1 MEVVS
6 DIDVEGLDAL
16 SLDLGLPDLGDE
28 PGSGTPESVCLVVD
42 PDQHIQRLVHTWLV
56 DIQVSHTQLNKFEQ
70 ALPACTSYK
79 YSLIFMDLDSELELT
94 TVRNGFEAAHNL
106 RLDPSGMNRYTPIIG
121 ITNSQE
127 RAAEAA
133 KYGMCE
139 ILLKPFNR
147 EQISNAVKR
156 WSGVKSEMKPQMQDI
171 PMDIPEIDISM
182 LDPPDFIVSGLARP
196 KTARVLVVE
205 DCRLTQHII
214 QELLKTLT
222 PNVSQAFDGE
232 QALQMC
238 STNNFDVI
246 FMDITMP
253 KLNGIEA
260 TRQIR
265 TNGTRNMYTPIVAFT
280 STGTIEQY
288 KQFGVDDLLPKPCN
302 TENLVAIFDKWTAHV
317 RQVQDDFGSLPTLPA
332 LDTSSAS
339 ASASLP
345 NPPSQVVEMDFKPQ
359 ITEAEPANVV
369 LPHSPLSSGERAT
382 QAAAS
387 PKLKRG
393 SRPWAGHMPVGL
405 GLEMPQLTSYSTAG
419 KGTRK
424 KGSKPR
430 VVHNFKEQQRRSFIA
445 GAAEDLKRLIPN
457 LPAEDKATVFKE
469 TVKYVQYLRQAIG
482 PEQLQ
487 TLDANF
493 NLDTG
498 SESSFKNL
506 SENMTLA
513 PPK

>member
-1 MEVVS
+1 MEVVA
-6 DIDVEGLDAL
+6 DIDVEGLDTL
-16 SLDLGLPDLGDE
+16 SLDLGLPAPLPDLGDE
-28 PGSGTPESVCLVVD
+28 PGSDLESVCLVVD

-56 DIQVSHTQLNKFEQ
+56 DIQVAHTQLNKFEQ

-79 YSLIFMDLDSELELT
+79 YSLIFMDIDLELGLT
-94 TVRNGFEAAHNL
+94 TVRNGFQAAHNI

-127 RAAEAA
+127 RATEAA

-156 WSGVKSEMKPQMQDI
+156 WCGVKSEIQIPDI
-171 PMDIPEIDISM
+171 AIDIPEIDISM

-238 STNNFDVI
+238 STNSFDVI

-265 TNGTRNMYTPIVAFT
+265 TKGTRNMYTPIVAFT

-332 LDTSSAS
+332 LGTS
-339 ASASLP
+339 SASLP
-345 NPPSQVVEMDFKPQ
+345 NPTSQIVKMDFKPQ
-359 ITEAEPANVV
+359 ITEASEPANVV
-369 LPHSPLSSGERAT
+369 LPQASLSSGARAVGG
-382 QAAAS
+382 AS
-387 PKLKRG
+387 PKLRRG
-393 SRPWAGHMPVGL
+393 SKPWAGHMPVGL
-405 GLEMPQLTSYSTAG
+405 GLEMPQVTSYSTAG

-424 KGSKPR
+424 KGGKPR

-445 GAAEDLKRLIPN
+445 AAAEDLKHLIPN

-469 TVKYVQYLRQAIG
+469 TVKYVQYLRRAIG

-506 SENMTLA
+506 SENMALA